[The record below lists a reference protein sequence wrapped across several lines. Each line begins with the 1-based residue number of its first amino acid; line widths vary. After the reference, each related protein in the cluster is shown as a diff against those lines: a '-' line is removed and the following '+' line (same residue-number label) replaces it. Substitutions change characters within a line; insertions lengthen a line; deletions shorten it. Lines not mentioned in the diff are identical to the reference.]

1 MQKGNVL
8 LLMDFEIPVKR
19 LKKRTIKLPYK
30 SMFVNPLTI
39 LVANG
44 TMYSGKLRGYE
55 KRIAI
60 KDQLNEVF
68 KCLQLL

>member
-1 MQKGNVL
+1 MRKPCEIQIRFGVRKVFYFMQKGNVL

-44 TMYSGKLRGYE
+44 TMYSGK
-55 KRIAI
+55 
-60 KDQLNEVF
+60 
-68 KCLQLL
+68 

>member
-30 SMFVNPLTI
+30 SMFVNSLTI

-44 TMYSGKLRGYE
+44 TMYSGK
-55 KRIAI
+55 
-60 KDQLNEVF
+60 
-68 KCLQLL
+68 

>member
-1 MQKGNVL
+1 MRKPCEILIRFGVRKVFIFMQKGNAL
-8 LLMDFEIPVKR
+8 LLIDFEIPLKG

-44 TMYSGKLRGYE
+44 TMYSGK
-55 KRIAI
+55 
-60 KDQLNEVF
+60 
-68 KCLQLL
+68 

>member
-1 MQKGNVL
+1 MQKGNTL
-8 LLMDFEIPVKR
+8 LLIDFEIPLKG

-44 TMYSGKLRGYE
+44 TMYSGK
-55 KRIAI
+55 
-60 KDQLNEVF
+60 
-68 KCLQLL
+68 

>member
-19 LKKRTIKLPYK
+19 LKKRTIKLPHK

-44 TMYSGKLRGYE
+44 TMYSGK
-55 KRIAI
+55 
-60 KDQLNEVF
+60 
-68 KCLQLL
+68 